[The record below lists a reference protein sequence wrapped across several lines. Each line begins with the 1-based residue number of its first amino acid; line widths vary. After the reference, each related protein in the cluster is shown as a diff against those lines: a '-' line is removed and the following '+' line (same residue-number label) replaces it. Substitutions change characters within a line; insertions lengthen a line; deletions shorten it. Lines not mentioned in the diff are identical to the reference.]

1 MAVTGSR
8 HRFRGARRTTTVTA
22 VSSFHAIIPA
32 GGAGTRLWPLSRR
45 ARPKFLLDLEGTGR
59 TLIQQTWDRMLPLT
73 GTERIHVVS
82 GADHGSAIAAQ
93 LPELVNL
100 LLEPSPRDSMPAIG
114 LAAAII
120 ERADP
125 DAIVGSFAADH
136 RIPDPDRFVEAVREA
151 IAVAEEGYI
160 VTIGIE
166 PTEPSTAFGYIA
178 AGDALDGFASAR
190 AVRSFV
196 EKPAEDTARGYLASG
211 DHVWNAGMFV
221 ARASVLLDSLAR
233 FQPELAAGLR
243 AIAATWGTP
252 AFVAELGRTW
262 PTLTKIAIDHA
273 VAEPV
278 AAEGGMAVVPAPFGW
293 DDLGDFA
300 SIAPLGSSPD
310 VLWVDADGVARG
322 REGVQIA
329 VLGLRNVAVVQT
341 DDAVLVLDLAQSQR
355 VKDVVALL
363 KDAGRDDLL

>member
-1 MAVTGSR
+1 M
-8 HRFRGARRTTTVTA
+8 TA
-22 VSSFHAIIPA
+22 VSTFHAIIPA
-32 GGAGTRLWPLSRR
+32 GGAGTRLWPLSRK

-59 TLIQQTWDRMLPLT
+59 TLIQQTWDRMLPLASP
-73 GTERIHVVS
+73 EHIHVVS
-82 GADHGSAIAAQ
+82 GAAHGSAIAEQ

-120 ERADP
+120 ERSDP
-125 DAIVGSFAADH
+125 DAVVGSFAADH
-136 RIPDPDRFVEAVREA
+136 RIPDPERFVDAVREA
-151 IAVAEEGYI
+151 IEAAEQGYV
-160 VTIGIE
+160 VTIGIT

-178 AGDALDGFASAR
+178 SGDPLDGFASAR

-196 EKPAEDTARGYLASG
+196 EKPDAETARGYVESG
-211 DHVWNAGMFV
+211 DFVWNAGMFV

-243 AIAATWGTP
+243 EIASAWGTP
-252 AFVAELGRTW
+252 SFVADLGRTW
-262 PTLTKIAIDHA
+262 PSLAKIAIDHA

-278 AAEGGMAVVPAPFGW
+278 AAEGGMAVVPATFGW

-300 SIAPLGSSPD
+300 AIAPLGSSPD

-322 REGVQIA
+322 EEGVQIA

-341 DDAVLVLDLAQSQR
+341 PDAVLVLDLEQSQR
-355 VKDVVALL
+355 VKEIVGALPGL
-363 KDAGRDDLL
+363 ERDDLL

>member
-1 MAVTGSR
+1 M
-8 HRFRGARRTTTVTA
+8 TA
-22 VSSFHAIIPA
+22 VSTFHAIIPA
-32 GGAGTRLWPLSRR
+32 GGAGTRLWPLSRK

-59 TLIQQTWDRMLPLT
+59 TLIQQTWDRMLPLASP
-73 GTERIHVVS
+73 EHVHVVS
-82 GADHGSAIAAQ
+82 GAAHAGAIAAQ

-125 DAIVGSFAADH
+125 DAVVGSFAADH
-136 RIPDPDRFVEAVREA
+136 RIPDPDRFADAVREA
-151 IAVAEEGYI
+151 IAVAEQGYV

-178 AGDALDGFASAR
+178 AGEPLEDFASAR
-190 AVRSFV
+190 AVRTFV
-196 EKPAEDTARGYLASG
+196 EKPDEETARGYLASG
-211 DHVWNAGMFV
+211 DFVWNAGMFV

-233 FQPELAAGLR
+233 FQPDLAAGLR
-243 AIAATWGTP
+243 AIAAAWGSP
-252 AFVAELGRTW
+252 AFVAELERTW
-262 PTLTKIAIDHA
+262 PTLTTIAIDHA

-278 AAEGGMAVVPAPFGW
+278 AAEGGMAVVPATFGW

-322 REGVQIA
+322 QDGVQIA

-355 VKDVVALL
+355 VKEIVAQLPGL
-363 KDAGRDDLL
+363 DRDDLL

>member
-1 MAVTGSR
+1 MTG
-8 HRFRGARRTTTVTA
+8 
-22 VSSFHAIIPA
+22 VSTFHAIIPA

-73 GTERIHVVS
+73 SAEHIHVVS
-82 GADHGSAIAAQ
+82 GAAHGGAIAEQ

-120 ERADP
+120 ERTDP

-136 RIPDPDRFVEAVREA
+136 RIPDPDRFADAVREA
-151 IAVAEEGYI
+151 IAVAEQGFI
-160 VTIGIE
+160 VTIGIT

-178 AGDALDGFASAR
+178 SGEPLAGFDSAR

-196 EKPAEDTARGYLASG
+196 EKPDEQTARDYLESG

-243 AIAATWGTP
+243 AIAAAWGTP
-252 AFVAELGRTW
+252 AFVAELERTW
-262 PTLTKIAIDHA
+262 PTLAKIAIDHA

-278 AAEGGMAVVPAPFGW
+278 AAEGGMAVVPATFGW

-300 SIAPLGSSPD
+300 SIAPLGSSEG

-322 REGVQIA
+322 EEGVQIA

-341 DDAVLVLDLAQSQR
+341 PDAVLVLDLAQSQR
-355 VKDVVALL
+355 VKDVVAKLVETE
-363 KDAGRDDLL
+363 RHDLL

>member
-1 MAVTGSR
+1 M
-8 HRFRGARRTTTVTA
+8 TA
-22 VSSFHAIIPA
+22 VSTFHAIIPA
-32 GGAGTRLWPLSRR
+32 GGAGTRLWPLSRK

-59 TLIQQTWDRMLPLT
+59 TLIQQTWDRMLPLASP
-73 GTERIHVVS
+73 EHVHVVS
-82 GADHGSAIAAQ
+82 GAAHGSAIAAQ

-136 RIPDPDRFVEAVREA
+136 RIPDPDRFADAVREA
-151 IAVAEEGYI
+151 ITVAEQGYV

-166 PTEPSTAFGYIA
+166 PTEPSTAFGYIS
-178 AGDALDGFASAR
+178 AGEPLEGFASAR
-190 AVRSFV
+190 AVRTFV
-196 EKPAEDTARGYLASG
+196 EKPDEATARGYLASG
-211 DHVWNAGMFV
+211 DFVWNAGMFV

-233 FQPELAAGLR
+233 FQPDLAAGLR
-243 AIAATWGTP
+243 AIAGEWGTP
-252 AFVAELGRTW
+252 SFVAELERTW

-278 AAEGGMAVVPAPFGW
+278 AAEGGMAVVPATFGW

-300 SIAPLGSSPD
+300 SIAPLGSSPE

-322 REGVQIA
+322 QEGVQIA

-355 VKDVVALL
+355 VKEIVAQLPGL
-363 KDAGRDDLL
+363 DRDDLL

>member
-1 MAVTGSR
+1 M
-8 HRFRGARRTTTVTA
+8 TA
-22 VSSFHAIIPA
+22 VSTFHAIIPA
-32 GGAGTRLWPLSRR
+32 GGAGTRLWPLSRK

-59 TLIQQTWDRMLPLT
+59 TLIQQTWDRMLPLASA
-73 GTERIHVVS
+73 EHIHVVS
-82 GADHGSAIAAQ
+82 GAAHGSAIAEQ

-120 ERADP
+120 ERSDP
-125 DAIVGSFAADH
+125 DAVVGSFAADH
-136 RIPDPDRFVEAVREA
+136 RIPEPDRFADAVREA
-151 IAVAEEGYI
+151 IAVAEQGYI

-166 PTEPSTAFGYIA
+166 PTAPSTAFGYIA
-178 AGDALDGFASAR
+178 SGDPLEGFGSAR

-196 EKPAEDTARGYLASG
+196 EKPDEETARGYLASG

-252 AFVAELGRTW
+252 SFVAELGRTW
-262 PTLTKIAIDHA
+262 PTLTKLAIDHA

-278 AAEGGMAVVPAPFGW
+278 AAEGGMAVVPATFGW

-322 REGVQIA
+322 QEGVQIA
-329 VLGLRNVAVVQT
+329 VLGLRHVAVVQT

-355 VKDVVALL
+355 VKEIVAQLPGL
-363 KDAGRDDLL
+363 DRADLL